1 MTTKSVVRWRH
12 REATRAVKAAKDA
25 GLAVTGIEC
34 CPDGR
39 IIVHT
44 AKDQEEKPTRR
55 ELVLPAPAPDLAEIV
70 L

>member
-1 MTTKSVVRWRH
+1 MTTKSVVRWRQ
-12 REATRAVKAAKDA
+12 REATRAVRAAEEA
-25 GLAVTGIEC
+25 GLVVTGIEC

-44 AKDQEEKPTRR
+44 PKDRQDDKPEPT
-55 ELVLPAPAPDLAEIV
+55 PAPDLAEIV